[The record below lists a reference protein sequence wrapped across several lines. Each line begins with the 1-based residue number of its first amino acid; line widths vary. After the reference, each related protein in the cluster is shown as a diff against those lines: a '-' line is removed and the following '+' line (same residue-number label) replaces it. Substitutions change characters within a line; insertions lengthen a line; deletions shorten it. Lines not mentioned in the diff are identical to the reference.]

1 MKSESISN
9 YGTCTFY
16 TPPPTQ
22 KKKPKHFAIIDMLCK
37 VKRFQKVQR
46 EQSAKLLHNRTKY
59 TGTYSYLEHNL
70 LFH

>member
-16 TPPPTQ
+16 TPPPP
-22 KKKPKHFAIIDMLCK
+22 KKNPIRFAIIDMLCK

-46 EQSAKLLHNRTKY
+46 EQSAKLLHNPTKY